1 MNQGGPPPVHLSRY
15 LYVDK
20 LCQMFLPGFHG
31 FPFSTPKKGALL
43 SSISKPT
50 EQPKLRT
57 FWGMVAQ
64 PGQTSSWKMR
74 RNTAKNRPED
84 KKCRK
89 HHLNQ
94 DFSKVVACP
103 LGVSDVARVIE
114 PMPID
119 KKHEQQSSSIE
130 VSSAR
135 LTSCKLT
142 AFSKSS
148 WHRSDCMSACNC
160 LHALDWLPRPKDLRS
175 KECMHTIY
183 WIVQYCALNHNIYMH
198 LYYIYA
204 HVA

>member
-1 MNQGGPPPVHLSRY
+1 
-15 LYVDK
+15 
-20 LCQMFLPGFHG
+20 
-31 FPFSTPKKGALL
+31 
-43 SSISKPT
+43 
-50 EQPKLRT
+50 
-57 FWGMVAQ
+57 MVAQ

-103 LGVSDVARVIE
+103 LGISDVARVIE
-114 PMPID
+114 PMPVD
-119 KKHEQQSSSIE
+119 KKNMSNWWFSRCQFSSIE

-142 AFSKSS
+142 AFSRSS

-160 LHALDWLPRPKDLRS
+160 LHALDWLPRPKDSRS

-183 WIVQYCALNHNIYMH
+183 SIVQYCTLNHNIYMH
-198 LYYIYA
+198 LYHIYA

>member
-1 MNQGGPPPVHLSRY
+1 MISVLWTTVVHQSIFHVISMLTNY
-15 LYVDK
+15 AK
-20 LCQMFLPGFHG
+20 MFLPGFQLLSFFH
-31 FPFSTPKKGALL
+31 PKKRARSC

-119 KKHEQQSSSIE
+119 KKTWATDDLVDVNFHPLK
-130 VSSAR
+130 SALQNSR
-135 LTSCKLT
+135 P
-142 AFSKSS
+142 AS
-148 WHRSDCMSACNC
+148 WQRSPNRPGTGRIAC
-160 LHALDWLPRPKDLRS
+160 LHVIAS
-175 KECMHTIY
+175 MH
-183 WIVQYCALNHNIYMH
+183 
-198 LYYIYA
+198 
-204 HVA
+204 